1 MLNKANIT
9 WSAKQIKKMID
20 NGKITFDT
28 AVQRGLVWDKSRKSL
43 LIHSMLV
50 GYPIPPCYATKRDGI
65 YEMLDAKQRLSSIKE
80 YIDDEF
86 ELSNIPDV
94 DGEDI
99 NGRKFSELDEDLQD
113 EILSY
118 SFTIYY
124 FDGITDEEIGE
135 MFFRLNNGKPVSAI
149 EQAKAKAKSLDVIRR
164 LGQHEFFE
172 KTMSQAQ
179 LDKFAP
185 DEMVV
190 KILIMLTEEE
200 PEVSAKK
207 VREVLE
213 KTEIIEDVEN
223 RIIDVLDTLLDVYN
237 HCANDKKTQK
247 AIVKKVNI
255 LTIIGYMKDENCD
268 LSELANRC
276 FYFFP
281 DCTEEYLQLCKSGTD
296 KKANIKSR
304 IEILKQEF
312 EKEVVA

>member
-20 NGKITFDT
+20 NGKITFDN
-28 AVQRGLVWDKSRKSL
+28 AVQRGLVWDKNRKSL

-65 YEMLDAKQRLSSIKE
+65 YEMLDAKQRLSSIRE
-80 YIDDEF
+80 FIDDEF
-86 ELSNIPDV
+86 FLVNIPEV

-99 NGRKFSELDEDLQD
+99 NDLKFSELSEDMQD

-149 EQAKAKAKSLDVIRR
+149 EQAKAKAKSLEVIRR
-164 LGQHEFFE
+164 IGQHEFFG

-185 DEMVV
+185 DEMVI
-190 KILIMLTEEE
+190 KLLIMLSENE
-200 PEVSAKK
+200 PEVSSKH
-207 VREVLE
+207 VREVIE
-213 KTEIIEDVEN
+213 NTEITEN
-223 RIIDVLDTLLDVYN
+223 MEKMLSNKLTDIMTIWEYATN
-237 HCANDKKTQK
+237 AKKTQK
-247 AIVKKVNI
+247 AIAKKVNI
-255 LTIIGYMKDENCD
+255 LTIAGYMADNAYDVRE
-268 LSELANRC
+268 LSDMC
-276 FYFFP
+276 FEFFP
-281 DCTEEYLQLCKSGTD
+281 DCTEEYLNLCKSGTD
-296 KKANIKSR
+296 KKANIAKR
-304 IEILKQEF
+304 IEIFKDF
-312 EKEVVA
+312 VEKEED